1 MTKALA
7 GAFAEGDRDKPIGA
21 LAGNWLSIINV
32 SEIPLD
38 PAAYQQLIAKGEVEL
53 DATQRPS
60 LEQWLQLMYSFQLFK
75 GGPVGTRRNEDFA
88 NEVEKHIKDD
98 FRCRVAT
105 AVGCDTKLVVFLGAT
120 AKRYF
125 EQLCPDVRISSE
137 CASHPSPRPGNT
149 NGWQICEKVKQ
160 SIKDTVSAFR
170 QGG

>member
-75 GGPVGTRRNEDFA
+75 RGPVKTCRHEDFA
-88 NEVEKHIKDD
+88 NQAERHIKDD
-98 FRCRVAT
+98 FRCRAAPT
-105 AVGCDTKLVVFLGAT
+105 VGCQTELVVFLGPSA
-120 AKRYF
+120 AAYY
-125 EQLCPDVRISSE
+125 EQLGLECGARKE
-137 CASHPSPRPGNT
+137 CAPHPSPKSGSSEAWEIPDRLGREIQNII
-149 NGWQICEKVKQ
+149 GQ
-160 SIKDTVSAFR
+160 AR
-170 QGG
+170 